1 MSVTYDYEAF
11 NRRSGEQV
19 KGQIEAEN
27 ESEVRTILGQ
37 QSLLVMSV
45 LKVGGDSVATKEF
58 NLRTK
63 ANTKEIAWLARS
75 LATTQASGLPIYPS
89 LAILARQR
97 AKQPIGKILHRVH
110 KKVGDGSSLTN
121 AFREEG
127 DKVGEL
133 SCALIEAGE
142 ISGRLDESL
151 AHLATITESRVRIKR
166 KIRSAMMYP
175 VVVLII
181 AMGMAAALLIGIVPQ
196 FEEIYKQLGG
206 ELPLPTRIVIWLS
219 NAMIT
224 YWWIYI
230 ILTAAIVAIVIQF
243 KRSEAWKIR
252 FHKFLITMPIFGSII
267 HKASFARFTLVLS
280 SLMNSGVGL
289 LEALTLAG
297 NASGNLYIN
306 KAIIRVHDKVREG
319 SSLAHA
325 MKSEDVIPEVMTE
338 LVSMGEE
345 TGTVPSLL
353 DRYGK
358 VLDDE
363 VTTAVDGLTSL
374 MEPLLIVFLG
384 LIIGGL
390 VVAFWLPI
398 LNAPALLEGQ

>member
-1 MSVTYDYEAF
+1 MSASFNYEAYT
-11 NRRSGEQV
+11 RAGEEV
-19 KGQIEAEN
+19 KGQMEAEN
-27 ESEVRTILGQ
+27 ESEVRTLLGQ
-37 QSLLVMSV
+37 QNLLVMSV
-45 LKVGGDSVATKEF
+45 SKVGGDSVASKEI

-63 ANTKEIAWLARS
+63 ASVKEIAWLARS
-75 LATTQASGLPIYPS
+75 LATTQASGLPVYPA
-89 LAILARQR
+89 LGILARQR
-97 AKQPIGKILHRVH
+97 AKQPIGKILGRVH
-110 KKVGDGSSLTN
+110 QKVGDGASLTN
-121 AFREEG
+121 AFRDEA

-142 ISGRLDESL
+142 VSGRLDESL
-151 AHLATITESRVRIKR
+151 AHLANITESRVRIKR

-196 FEEIYKQLGG
+196 FEQIYEQLGG
-206 ELPLPTRIVIWLS
+206 ELPVPTQIVIWLS
-219 NAMIT
+219 NAMIK
-224 YWWIYI
+224 YWIIYP
-230 ILTAAIVAIVIQF
+230 ILAIVIVAIVAQF
-243 KRSEAWKIR
+243 RRSEAWKLKL
-252 FHKFLITMPIFGSII
+252 HKFLITMPVFGSII

-297 NASGNLYIN
+297 NSSGNLYIN
-306 KAIIRVHDKVREG
+306 QAIIRVHDKVREG
-319 SSLAHA
+319 SSLAQA
-325 MKSEDVIPEVMTE
+325 MKAEEVIPEVMVE

-363 VTTAVDGLTSL
+363 VTTSVEGLTSL

-398 LNAPALLEGQ
+398 LNAPALLENA